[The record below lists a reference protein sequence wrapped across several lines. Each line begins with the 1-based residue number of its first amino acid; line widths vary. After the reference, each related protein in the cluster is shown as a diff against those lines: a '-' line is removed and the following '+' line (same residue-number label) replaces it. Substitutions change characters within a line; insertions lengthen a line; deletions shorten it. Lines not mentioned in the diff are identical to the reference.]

1 MKKSLFFL
9 APSVTVKSIGS
20 FLKNSTVRSR
30 LGSSSSKS
38 SKITNGET
46 PDGQLQSPPLKF
58 YPNNNQTVMN
68 YHSQRNLTSKSTT
81 RQRIVKTNG
90 STHHISS
97 NKV

>member
-1 MKKSLFFL
+1 MKCFVFFL
-9 APSVTVKSIGS
+9 APSVTVKAIGS

-38 SKITNGET
+38 SKITNGGT
-46 PDGQLQSPPLKF
+46 PDAQLQSPPLKF
-58 YPNNNQTVMN
+58 YPNNNQTVIN

-81 RQRIVKTNG
+81 RQTIVKTNG
-90 STHHISS
+90 SPHHISS